1 MREPGAR
8 CSYLRKKQIV
18 RKTTVL
24 FAAALGLLTLAGCS
38 DKSVG
43 NVSLGIFTFK
53 DVDIQAFQDPVV
65 TGVTCHVASIN
76 SPLQL
81 TDPSESA
88 VACHQSGEIT
98 AEMIAKIDKSKD
110 GDVVFKESKSV
121 FLKDLKIRR
130 IYDAKNQTLIYLSY
144 TTREI
149 NGNYQHAIS
158 TVPLWGT
165 RAWQKGITP

>member
-1 MREPGAR
+1 MI
-8 CSYLRKKQIV
+8 LKKMA
-18 RKTTVL
+18 L
-24 FAAALGLLTLAGCS
+24 LGAAAAIALTGCS

-53 DVDIQAFQDPVV
+53 DVDIQAFQDPIV
-65 TGVTCHVASIN
+65 TGVICHVASIN

-88 VACHQSGEIT
+88 VACHQAGDIT
-98 AEMIAKIDKSKD
+98 VDMINKIDKSKD
-110 GDVVFKESKSV
+110 GEVVFKESKSI

-130 IYDAKNQTLIYLSY
+130 IYDAKHQTLIYLSY

-165 RAWQKGITP
+165 KAWQTMPAVVK

>member
-1 MREPGAR
+1 MALLG
-8 CSYLRKKQIV
+8 
-18 RKTTVL
+18 
-24 FAAALGLLTLAGCS
+24 AAAAIALTGCS

-53 DVDIQAFQDPVV
+53 DVDIQAFQDPIV
-65 TGVTCHVASIN
+65 TGVICHVASIN

-88 VACHQSGEIT
+88 VACHQAGDIT
-98 AEMIAKIDKSKD
+98 VDMINKIDKSKD
-110 GDVVFKESKSV
+110 GEVVFKESKSI

-130 IYDAKNQTLIYLSY
+130 IYDAKHQTLIYLSY

-165 RAWQKGITP
+165 KAWQTMPAVVK